1 MRIFL
6 IVSGVPGLGMGWV
19 VCRLII
25 IMGMGWVEMGAG
37 ISNFNRLLDETQWD
51 GTVLYGVFGACGG
64 YESLEHIS
72 VYRI

>member
-1 MRIFL
+1 
-6 IVSGVPGLGMGWV
+6 
-19 VCRLII
+19 
-25 IMGMGWVEMGAG
+25 MGMGWVEMGAG